1 MAKTRS
7 EALRGNKNAAKGRS
21 KSKFGSANEAIK
33 AFGPRPAGG
42 IFGLSAQRTAYDL
55 RVDNYLGHSTNKG
68 SKGLYKIAT
77 PQSIKRGG
85 W

>member
-7 EALRGNKNAAKGRS
+7 EALRGNKNAS
-21 KSKFGSANEAIK
+21 KNRSKFGSAKDAIK

-42 IFGLSAQRTAYDL
+42 VFGLSAQRNAYDL
-55 RVDNYLGHSTNKG
+55 RVDNYLGHSANKG

-77 PQSIKRGG
+77 KQSIKRGG